1 MVTSP
6 AGVKCFF
13 FEKKKPFMKTVHLLA
28 RTASTVGGLKTPI
41 GARSAASFR
50 SLENQKKVEKRLCEN
65 VKTRTNLKKKK
76 MGRELL
82 RAKYKLE

>member
-1 MVTSP
+1 
-6 AGVKCFF
+6 
-13 FEKKKPFMKTVHLLA
+13 MKTVHFLA

-50 SLENQKKVEKRLCEN
+50 ALEKSKKVEKRLCEN
-65 VKTRTNLKKKK
+65 VKTRTVKKRK

-82 RAKYKLE
+82 RARKCDHAKYKLK